1 MVLKLYYKC
10 YSIYNIILNK
20 MPRTDNEVAAGRPNA
35 RRKVMGIF
43 YQDAITPRLK
53 EIAPFFR

>member
-1 MVLKLYYKC
+1 
-10 YSIYNIILNK
+10 
-20 MPRTDNEVAAGRPNA
+20 MPEVDNEVAAGRPNA